1 MQRIEITEAELLGA
15 LNEALGDRDTEDGYT
30 CREIMDTVGWG
41 KDKTRRTL
49 ETLII
54 ADKWERVLLSRTS
67 VLDDVTRTKI
77 KGYRPV
83 VPSD

>member
-1 MQRIEITEAELLGA
+1 MSRIEITEAELRDFT
-15 LNEALGDRDTEDGYT
+15 EALGDGETEDGYT

-41 KDKTRRTL
+41 KDKARRIL
-49 ETLII
+49 EKLIV
-54 ADKWERVLLSRTS
+54 AGKWERVLISRTS
-67 VLDDVTRTKI
+67 VLDGVTRNRI